1 MNVGK
6 SLKILQK
13 RKRITNQMLADHM
26 GVNNSQV
33 VRWRN
38 NEDMK
43 ASTLVAIAKY
53 MEVSALELLQDRL

>member
-1 MNVGK
+1 
-6 SLKILQK
+6 
-13 RKRITNQMLADHM
+13 MLADHM